1 MPMKKFQLLP
11 FNTTCYLKLN
21 GILYILYQIYLDD
34 TSMIPIKCKTY
45 QEVTKKRKLLTFI
58 AWVSILSTYLQS
70 APPSLDEGHTAH
82 LIGARSLLTVEYAT
96 IGVGSA
102 VTSAPP
108 IVLSVAKAALSFA
121 GGLGAGPVRRG
132 CNRVSKKL
140 RTNCEA
146 QGKGK
151 GRVSQG
157 YVT

>member
-1 MPMKKFQLLP
+1 MKKFQLLP

-45 QEVTKKRKLLTFI
+45 QEVTKKRKLLTQLKSQY
-58 AWVSILSTYLQS
+58 AILSTYLQS
-70 APPSLDEGHTAH
+70 APPFLDEGHTAH

-132 CNRVSKKL
+132 CNRFSKKL